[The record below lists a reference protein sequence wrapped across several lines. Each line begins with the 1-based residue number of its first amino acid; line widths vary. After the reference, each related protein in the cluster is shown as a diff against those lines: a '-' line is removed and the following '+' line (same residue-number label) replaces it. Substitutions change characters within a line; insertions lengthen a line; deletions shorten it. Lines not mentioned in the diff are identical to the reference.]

1 MSEVYL
7 AMDKNLNK
15 QWAVKEIKKRAR
27 DKNNEVVVQSA
38 IAEANMMKKLD
49 HPCLPRIVDI
59 IDKEDV
65 IYVVMDYIEGEPLNK
80 VLERDGAQP
89 QETVIEWAEE
99 LCGVLDY
106 LHMQNPPII
115 YRDMKP
121 ANIMLQPNGNIKL
134 IDFGIAREYKEHNLE
149 DTVSLGTKGYAA
161 PEQFGGKGQT
171 DQRTDIYCLGVT
183 LYHLV
188 TGKNPCEPPYE
199 IYPIRYWN
207 PNLSSGLESIILKC
221 TRINPE
227 ERYQSC
233 AELLYAIL
241 HYEEA
246 DETYQKKQKKKLY
259 TFYGMLLA
267 AVVSLGIGITGQLLQ
282 RHVKN
287 NDYDNL
293 LLQAEKSATDEEKIE
308 IYLEAVDIKPTDTK
322 AYLGLIAAFK
332 DDAVFTV
339 EEENEFKKK
348 INNNL
353 SGLREQDDYADLAY
367 EIGRLYWY
375 YYDYGKTDTSDN
387 QITRIKSSVQ
397 WFSDAYDYG
406 SEESDYHLITQVY
419 KEIGQF
425 TRDVTLNVE
434 EASDKGTYAPYFQN
448 LEDLLE
454 IVDGEDSEIVNLEV
468 YKLCLDSIENYARK
482 FKSDG
487 IEESRIQA
495 FYQDVLDRNDAVDTT
510 TDKTDEIKQQ
520 ILERKDAAQD
530 AIKMHIV
537 NNRSMN
543 TMIYQII
550 SWIGFGLAAI
560 FLLIAIILFFSFD
573 IISLHGEVSGKT
585 AAKQMKEIREQNRKE
600 ANRRRV
606 PIKNEYPVKEE
617 AVSRTIPAAEDEK
630 TTVLEDETTL
640 LEEGTVLLS
649 NEEQNISENDGLIL
663 LEDVMEIHTNETI

>member
-1 MSEVYL
+1 M
-7 AMDKNLNK
+7 
-15 QWAVKEIKKRAR
+15 
-27 DKNNEVVVQSA
+27 
-38 IAEANMMKKLD
+38 
-49 HPCLPRIVDI
+49 
-59 IDKEDV
+59 
-65 IYVVMDYIEGEPLNK
+65 
-80 VLERDGAQP
+80 LERDGAQP

-468 YKLCLDSIENYARK
+468 YKLCLNSIENYVRK

-495 FYQDVLDRNDAVDTT
+495 FYQDVLDRTDAVDTT

-530 AIKMHIV
+530 AIK
-537 NNRSMN
+537 NAYS
-543 TMIYQII
+543 
-550 SWIGFGLAAI
+550 
-560 FLLIAIILFFSFD
+560 
-573 IISLHGEVSGKT
+573 
-585 AAKQMKEIREQNRKE
+585 EQ
-600 ANRRRV
+600 
-606 PIKNEYPVKEE
+606 
-617 AVSRTIPAAEDEK
+617 
-630 TTVLEDETTL
+630 
-640 LEEGTVLLS
+640 
-649 NEEQNISENDGLIL
+649 
-663 LEDVMEIHTNETI
+663 

>member
-1 MSEVYL
+1 
-7 AMDKNLNK
+7 
-15 QWAVKEIKKRAR
+15 
-27 DKNNEVVVQSA
+27 
-38 IAEANMMKKLD
+38 
-49 HPCLPRIVDI
+49 
-59 IDKEDV
+59 
-65 IYVVMDYIEGEPLNK
+65 
-80 VLERDGAQP
+80 
-89 QETVIEWAEE
+89 
-99 LCGVLDY
+99 
-106 LHMQNPPII
+106 MQNPPII

-267 AVVSLGIGITGQLLQ
+267 AVVSLGIGISGQLLQ

-468 YKLCLDSIENYARK
+468 YKLCLNSIENYARK

-495 FYQDVLDRNDAVDTT
+495 FYQDVLDRTDAVDTT

-617 AVSRTIPAAEDEK
+617 AVSRTIPAVEDEK

>member
-1 MSEVYL
+1 MAIIGTLIEGKYEILKLIGKGGMSEVYL

-65 IYVVMDYIEGEPLNK
+65 IYVVMDYIE
-80 VLERDGAQP
+80 
-89 QETVIEWAEE
+89 
-99 LCGVLDY
+99 
-106 LHMQNPPII
+106 
-115 YRDMKP
+115 
-121 ANIMLQPNGNIKL
+121 
-134 IDFGIAREYKEHNLE
+134 
-149 DTVSLGTKGYAA
+149 
-161 PEQFGGKGQT
+161 
-171 DQRTDIYCLGVT
+171 
-183 LYHLV
+183 
-188 TGKNPCEPPYE
+188 
-199 IYPIRYWN
+199 
-207 PNLSSGLESIILKC
+207 
-221 TRINPE
+221 
-227 ERYQSC
+227 
-233 AELLYAIL
+233 
-241 HYEEA
+241 
-246 DETYQKKQKKKLY
+246 
-259 TFYGMLLA
+259 
-267 AVVSLGIGITGQLLQ
+267 
-282 RHVKN
+282 
-287 NDYDNL
+287 
-293 LLQAEKSATDEEKIE
+293 EKSATDEEKIE

-468 YKLCLDSIENYARK
+468 YKLCLNSIENYARK

-495 FYQDVLDRNDAVDTT
+495 FYQDVLDRTDAVDTT

-530 AIKMHIV
+530 AIK
-537 NNRSMN
+537 NAYS
-543 TMIYQII
+543 
-550 SWIGFGLAAI
+550 
-560 FLLIAIILFFSFD
+560 
-573 IISLHGEVSGKT
+573 
-585 AAKQMKEIREQNRKE
+585 EQ
-600 ANRRRV
+600 
-606 PIKNEYPVKEE
+606 
-617 AVSRTIPAAEDEK
+617 
-630 TTVLEDETTL
+630 
-640 LEEGTVLLS
+640 
-649 NEEQNISENDGLIL
+649 
-663 LEDVMEIHTNETI
+663 